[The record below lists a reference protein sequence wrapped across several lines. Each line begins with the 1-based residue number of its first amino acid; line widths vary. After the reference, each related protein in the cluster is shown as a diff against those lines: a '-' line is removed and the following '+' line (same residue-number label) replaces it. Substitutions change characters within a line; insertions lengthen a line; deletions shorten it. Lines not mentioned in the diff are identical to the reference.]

1 MPTITTTGM
10 ITTMPT
16 ITATC
21 MITGTTTTTTRTT
34 ILIPIRMTEAE
45 ARLTLL
51 QWLSPAFPVSGFAY
65 SHGLETAVA
74 DGRIASAL
82 DLEAWLDALLMRGSG
97 RADAILL
104 ARVLAGDA
112 PEDLAEIAAALA
124 ASRERWDET
133 AAMGR
138 AFLDTT
144 AALGAAPS
152 APLPYPVAFGLRA
165 RALGLPA
172 AEVIGAFLHA
182 FAANLTAVAVRF
194 VPLGQTEGQ
203 AVLARLAPR
212 LARLAGD
219 LAGAGLD
226 DLSSATFHADLAA
239 MQHETLQPRLFKT

>member
-1 MPTITTTGM
+1 MS
-10 ITTMPT
+10 
-16 ITATC
+16 A
-21 MITGTTTTTTRTT
+21 
-34 ILIPIRMTEAE
+34 AE
-45 ARLTLL
+45 ARLTRL

-74 DGRIASAL
+74 DGRISSAL

-165 RALGLPA
+165 RVLGLPA
-172 AEVIGAFLHA
+172 AEVIGAFLHS

-212 LARLAGD
+212 LARLAGE
-219 LAGAGLD
+219 LVGAGLD
-226 DLSSATFHADLAA
+226 DLASATFHADLAA